1 MQIMNQKFLLLFLN
15 TIAAALSLCPEAIAG
30 SIAASGHISLTSSVM
45 ANCISSVSG
54 NISLTYDSVVAN
66 SSNGSDLI
74 DQHSA
79 SVRYTCTKDLPVS
92 IELSYGNNANGTQRN
107 LKNGT
112 NFLSYNLK
120 TPSGADWGNNALT
133 VTGTGTIQN
142 TIITVVIP
150 KGQNPS
156 FANGNIYSD
165 TITANL
171 RY

>member
-1 MQIMNQKFLLLFLN
+1 MYQKFLLLFLN
-15 TIAAALSLCPEAIAG
+15 TIAALSPCPGAIAG
-30 SIAASGHISLTSSVM
+30 QKIAASGHMSVSSSVVP
-45 ANCISSVSG
+45 NCISSVSG
-54 NISLTYDSVVAN
+54 NINLTYDSVVAN
-66 SSNGSDLI
+66 SNNGSDLI

-79 SVRYTCTKDLPVS
+79 SVSYICTKDLPVS

-142 TIITVVIP
+142 TIIIVVIP